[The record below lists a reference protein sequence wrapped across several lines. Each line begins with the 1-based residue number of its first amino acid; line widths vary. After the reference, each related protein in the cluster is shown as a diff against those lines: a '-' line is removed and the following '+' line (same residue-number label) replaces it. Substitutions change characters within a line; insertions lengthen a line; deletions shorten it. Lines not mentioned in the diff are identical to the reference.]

1 MAVTAVTGSTFTVT
15 VASVVYTDQ
24 VTDGMITQTGT
35 TVRTKTL
42 GGHAFNIVDNT
53 SSASLGFLYDGDS
66 GLYNALSDAVTTQN
80 AVALLVTGSTGTFT
94 MTLAYVDSVDLSYDA
109 TGVATCKASFQGD
122 MVPS

>member
-42 GGHAFNIVDNT
+42 GGHAFNIVDAT
-53 SSASLGFLYDGDS
+53 SSASIGFLYDGDS
-66 GLYNALSDAVTTQN
+66 ALYNALSDAVTGQN

-122 MVPS
+122 MVLS

>member
-42 GGHAFNIVDNT
+42 GGHAFNIVDAT
-53 SSASLGFLYDGDS
+53 SSASIGFLYDGDS
-66 GLYNALSDAVTTQN
+66 GLYNALSDAVTGQN

-122 MVPS
+122 MVLS